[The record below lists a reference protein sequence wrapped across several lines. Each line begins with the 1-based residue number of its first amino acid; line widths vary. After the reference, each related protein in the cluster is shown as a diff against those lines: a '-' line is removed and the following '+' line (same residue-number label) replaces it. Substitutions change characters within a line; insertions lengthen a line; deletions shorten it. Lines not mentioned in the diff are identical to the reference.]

1 MKSKPANGVSVPKKN
16 VRTGWIL
23 TGLVTAILLAS
34 GTAKL
39 TGAQK
44 MVDGLVHAGIPR
56 TAIVPIAILELTCV
70 ALFVIPRTAILGTLL
85 LTGYFG
91 GATVTHII
99 GRESVVPPLLIGL
112 AIWTGVYLRTPQL
125 QQLFGFGKGE
135 NMQGLKTFAPWVNR
149 VVLIGAILIFTT
161 IGLRYI
167 ADPVQAAAATGVM
180 LGPGAAATTM
190 RIGFGAF
197 PLAFAIFCFVSLL
210 STHRLQ
216 TGVRLVLT
224 VVGTAIVVR
233 ILSMAIDGPAPQSV
247 RLFIP
252 EGIMLFLG
260 IAGLVLE
267 SARLKGRPE
276 ERI

>member
-1 MKSKPANGVSVPKKN
+1 MTSKPANGVSILQRN
-16 VRTGWIL
+16 TRTGWIL

-39 TGAQK
+39 AGAHK
-44 MVDGLVHAGIPR
+44 MVDGLVRAGIPGR
-56 TAIVPIAILELTCV
+56 AIVPIAILELACV

-91 GATVTHII
+91 GATVTHLI
-99 GRESVVPPLLIGL
+99 GGESVLPPLLIGL
-112 AIWTGVYLRTPQL
+112 AIWTGVYLRTPEL

-135 NMQGLKTFAPWVNR
+135 NMERLSDFAPWVNR
-149 VVLIGAILIFTT
+149 VVLIGAALIFTT

-167 ADPVQAAAATGVM
+167 ADPVHAAAATGVV
-180 LGPGAAATTM
+180 LGPGPAATTM

-197 PLAFAIFCFVSLL
+197 PLAFAVFSFVSLL
-210 STHRLQ
+210 SARRLQ

-224 VVGTAIVVR
+224 VVGTAIAVR
-233 ILSMAIDGPAPQSV
+233 VLSIAIDGPAPQSM

-252 EGIMLFLG
+252 EGVILLLG

-267 SARLKGRPE
+267 SARLKRQPE